1 VKGSGPRAGRASE
14 RKWTATSHNRYENQ
28 ALAEVAIA
36 LSETRQL
43 GCVRDHR
50 WRVVYGTDEL
60 RLLYGANL
68 ELAPLAVGFHLF
80 GPEQVSAS
88 LQWRNGPNT
97 IEINRVQF
105 VALGGMVLA
114 DTPGGRGQLRELVH
128 PALQDIVDRLSP
140 AQPAAVSFMSSG
152 ATVARE
158 IVDVPVLAMRIRD
171 RDGRLVGT
179 AVIAKPAAGMATLA
193 AMAAAGDLPLP
204 ADAARRP
211 ATRRPTALL
220 FDLEASSPLAR
231 RLSTAAYFALGRR
244 LVGAA
249 DRCAINA
256 GGLVGRHVG
265 DGSWRSFWPRPPG
278 RNPPP
283 PATASRPPACFKPAA
298 DSVATRSNVQPG
310 ELIQRFGL
318 HWGSTPYVG
327 SITYT
332 ALTDLATAGEKAH
345 RDAPATAVCEL

>member
-1 VKGSGPRAGRASE
+1 VKGSGPRAGIASE

-43 GCVRDHR
+43 GWVRDHR

-68 ELAPLAVGFHLF
+68 ELPPLAVGFHLF

-152 ATVARE
+152 ATVARRSWTCRSSPCAS
-158 IVDVPVLAMRIRD
+158 VTAT
-171 RDGRLVGT
+171 DGLS
-179 AVIAKPAAGMATLA
+179 
-193 AMAAAGDLPLP
+193 
-204 ADAARRP
+204 ARR
-211 ATRRPTALL
+211 
-220 FDLEASSPLAR
+220 
-231 RLSTAAYFALGRR
+231 
-244 LVGAA
+244 
-249 DRCAINA
+249 
-256 GGLVGRHVG
+256 
-265 DGSWRSFWPRPPG
+265 
-278 RNPPP
+278 
-283 PATASRPPACFKPAA
+283 
-298 DSVATRSNVQPG
+298 
-310 ELIQRFGL
+310 
-318 HWGSTPYVG
+318 
-327 SITYT
+327 
-332 ALTDLATAGEKAH
+332 
-345 RDAPATAVCEL
+345 

>member
-220 FDLEASSPLAR
+220 VRSRGILTIGATPLDSSVFRARPPPRWCRRPVCDQRR
-231 RLSTAAYFALGRR
+231 RLSRRRVVALFLAETARSESAAARNCITAAR
-244 LVGAA
+244 LLQARG
-249 DRCAINA
+249 
-256 GGLVGRHVG
+256 
-265 DGSWRSFWPRPPG
+265 
-278 RNPPP
+278 
-283 PATASRPPACFKPAA
+283 
-298 DSVATRSNVQPG
+298 
-310 ELIQRFGL
+310 
-318 HWGSTPYVG
+318 
-327 SITYT
+327 
-332 ALTDLATAGEKAH
+332 
-345 RDAPATAVCEL
+345 

>member
-140 AQPAAVSFMSSG
+140 AQPAAVSFMSSR
-152 ATVARE
+152 ATIARE

-179 AVIAKPAAGMATLA
+179 AVIAKPAARMATLA

-211 ATRRPTALL
+211 ATRRP
-220 FDLEASSPLAR
+220 R
-231 RLSTAAYFALGRR
+231 RS
-244 LVGAA
+244 
-249 DRCAINA
+249 CSIS
-256 GGLVGRHVG
+256 RH
-265 DGSWRSFWPRPPG
+265 PH
-278 RNPPP
+278 
-283 PATASRPPACFKPAA
+283 
-298 DSVATRSNVQPG
+298 
-310 ELIQRFGL
+310 
-318 HWGSTPYVG
+318 HW
-327 SITYT
+327 
-332 ALTDLATAGEKAH
+332 
-345 RDAPATAVCEL
+345 RDAFRQQRISRSAAASLVPPTGVRSTQAA